1 MTERPIKFWKF
12 TLVLIM
18 IMIGLTLS
26 KTSFG
31 AEAICFVNNL
41 KNLEVSALAKTL
53 SNGFIKEKYIVPGEK
68 ACYVVEDGT
77 RYIVELEASDFSDGK
92 RDGKRWSLIAFYGVG
107 VYDILI
113 ENDFLRAVARPQD

>member
-41 KNLEVSALAKTL
+41 KHLEVTALAKTL
-53 SNGFIKEKYIVPGEK
+53 SNGFIKEKYVAPGEK

-77 RYIVELEASDFSDGK
+77 RYIVELEANDLDAS
-92 RDGKRWSLIAFYGVG
+92 KRWSLIAFYGVG
-107 VYDILI
+107 VYDIFI
-113 ENDFLRAVARPQD
+113 ENNFLRAVSRP